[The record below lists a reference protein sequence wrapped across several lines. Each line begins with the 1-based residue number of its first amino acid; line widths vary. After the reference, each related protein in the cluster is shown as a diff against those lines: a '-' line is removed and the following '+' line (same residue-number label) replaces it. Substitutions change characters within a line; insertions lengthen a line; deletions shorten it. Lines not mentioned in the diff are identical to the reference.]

1 MKRRIV
7 LAAGACLL
15 AIVALLLIG
24 LVTHEPE
31 RVQSTYTVRPGDK
44 LYTIAADM
52 GIRNWRKWAY
62 EVCALNGIEDYMIYP
77 GDCIIIFT
85 ED

>member
-1 MKRRIV
+1 MKRRIA
-7 LAAGACLL
+7 LAAGTCLL

-24 LVTHEPE
+24 MVTHEPE

-62 EVCALNGIEDYMIYP
+62 EVCELNGIKDYMIHP